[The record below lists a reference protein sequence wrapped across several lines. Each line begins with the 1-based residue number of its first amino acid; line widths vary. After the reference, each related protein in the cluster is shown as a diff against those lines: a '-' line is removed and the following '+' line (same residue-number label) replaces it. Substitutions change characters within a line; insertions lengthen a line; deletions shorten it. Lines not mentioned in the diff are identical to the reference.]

1 MKIFMEVLEFTIIS
15 IEEQLEKQMNKGFS
29 EQFNEENNINQC
41 QANKDFDFLLDSPSI
56 KNLKVM
62 LS

>member
-1 MKIFMEVLEFTIIS
+1 
-15 IEEQLEKQMNKGFS
+15 MNKGFS
-29 EQFNEENNINQC
+29 EQFNEENDINLS

-56 KNLKVM
+56 KNLKNM